1 MCALLRALLSV
12 VCTRYIAICNMGGVK
27 LDILFIIIG
36 DYYSILLSMSRKKL
50 SLTFS

>member
-1 MCALLRALLSV
+1 MCAPLKSLL
-12 VCTRYIAICNMGGVK
+12 ICYYSLYATIYNMGGVK